1 MLFFAPV
8 VVAYLVID
16 YAVLQI
22 PQSYQN
28 KAAYL
33 NTHGQSIQVASFGSS
48 QMQNAINPEF
58 LDVEAINFGS
68 TSQHH
73 KLDFEIL
80 KQIKDRLPNLKT
92 VIFEVS
98 YSHFELPHNSDEFWK
113 NTVYYNFFD
122 VNAFNRKTYFKDR
135 LLFISRPDFY
145 AKALKDFYFTKKNVG
160 VFNTYGY
167 KTNDTLGKF
176 FKLKYNTNRIA
187 KQGVEIHKK
196 QNNAAFKINTAYFE
210 NIVKYTKEHNLSM
223 VIVTLP
229 MYTTFLRERNPS
241 ITFKRDSV
249 LLSLKNKYSNLRLYS
264 KEEDTVSYNVLD
276 FKNESHLNSFGAEKY
291 TKALNS
297 YLSN

>member
-1 MLFFAPV
+1 M
-8 VVAYLVID
+8 
-16 YAVLQI
+16 
-22 PQSYQN
+22 
-28 KAAYL
+28 
-33 NTHGQSIQVASFGSS
+33 
-48 QMQNAINPEF
+48 
-58 LDVEAINFGS
+58 
-68 TSQHH
+68 
-73 KLDFEIL
+73 
-80 KQIKDRLPNLKT
+80 
-92 VIFEVS
+92 
-98 YSHFELPHNSDEFWK
+98 
-113 NTVYYNFFD
+113 
-122 VNAFNRKTYFKDR
+122 
-135 LLFISRPDFY
+135 LFISRPDFY
-145 AKALKDFYFTKKNVG
+145 AKALKDFYFTKKNIG

-187 KQGVEIHKK
+187 KQGVEINKK
-196 QNNAAFKINTAYFE
+196 QNTAAFKINTAYFE
-210 NIVKYTKEHNLSM
+210 DIVKYTKDHNLSM

-276 FKNESHLNSFGAEKY
+276 FKNENHLNSFGAEKY